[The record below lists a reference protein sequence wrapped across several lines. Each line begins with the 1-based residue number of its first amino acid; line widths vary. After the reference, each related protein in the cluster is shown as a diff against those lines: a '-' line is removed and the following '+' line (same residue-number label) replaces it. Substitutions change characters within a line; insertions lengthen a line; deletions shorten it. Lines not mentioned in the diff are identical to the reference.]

1 MTCPQSWSHSAVEP
15 GFTPISVWLQSLH
28 LGSLPEPDASCSEEV
43 HIPAPTGWA
52 ESFQTFFTRGAE
64 SPPHSSW
71 APFCLWPGGVNF
83 FRCHQERTLLHSV
96 SWLAG
101 GRGSCW
107 AGTLQGSHDQEGAEH
122 KAQGHRLAFQEQSD
136 SPAWE
141 ASYLPRALVGTPWGF
156 QQLPKANPV
165 QQVFKPSR
173 AFYHAS
179 LNSSSL
185 CSLAITK
192 ATSTSVGVCYSNTPF
207 PGSRICVSFLGL
219 L

>member
-1 MTCPQSWSHSAVEP
+1 MESLSSGTRVSSHLCLAP
-15 GFTPISVWLQSLH
+15 K
-28 LGSLPEPDASCSEEV
+28 
-43 HIPAPTGWA
+43 PALRNSPWTRCLVLR
-52 ESFQTFFTRGAE
+52 RGAH
-64 SPPHSSW
+64 SCTHGMSRVFPDILHPRSRVSTTLIMSSILPLAWRNKLLQVPPGEDTSD
-71 APFCLWPGGVNF
+71 
-83 FRCHQERTLLHSV
+83 SV

-122 KAQGHRLAFQEQSD
+122 KAQGHRLAIQEQSD

-141 ASYLPRALVGTPWGF
+141 ASYPPRALVGTPWGF
-156 QQLPKANPV
+156 QQLPNANPV

-185 CSLAITK
+185 CSLPIAK

-219 L
+219 P